1 MAALRADREQAR
13 SHKVTGDPVGAS
25 LLAILLE
32 KPRIIRLSRLYRFF
46 ALK

>member
-25 LLAILLE
+25 LLAIFFGQAPDFKGFQGFIEFLL
-32 KPRIIRLSRLYRFF
+32 
-46 ALK
+46 